1 MAGQASQLKLL
12 GFKRISS
19 RLVNQKIET
28 VWSFFL
34 KRFSFLPAPFVA
46 RRRKVSKKIG
56 KKLVNFARSW
66 KGNIFS
72 NKQKTRVVLS
82 HIRSSKN
89 THLAT
94 FGGPACNFN
103 ARISPSLNT
112 RWQFC
117 RSGLGQISSLAFL
130 AAQFSFIDEKI
141 NNFRACVVHLTGKL
155 TQAQNEAEHL
165 LKWSFFSLT

>member
-1 MAGQASQLKLL
+1 MAGRASQLKLL

-28 VWSFFL
+28 VWSFFWNVS
-34 KRFSFLPAPFVA
+34 RFCSVRCSTPKSFEKN
-46 RRRKVSKKIG
+46 R

-82 HIRSSKN
+82 NIRSSKN

-94 FGGPACNFN
+94 FWGPACNFN